1 MLILDLIIILF
12 FLILTAVFNSA
23 NYSLNRFSSY
33 LEDENITQK
42 SKLQIIAYN
51 ISLNFH
57 NYEYTIHF
65 GYLISLFLYF
75 YYVISFLDKITLNI
89 LNIYL
94 LNYEYQILVIP
105 IKLLLFILLIIIYV
119 IFGYLLT
126 TFFTKKNIKFFSL
139 LSTPFVLLIHIIF
152 YPIIKLFQLIDKK
165 LEDKS
170 KLESHNLDKRHK
182 ISDEVKF
189 LIEETSKLSE
199 LDEENINIV
208 ENVFEFS
215 STTVKKIMTP
225 RSEISALEIDSDY
238 NEIINKI
245 VEDGYS
251 RYPVYKENI
260 DNIIGILNVKNIL
273 PLLLK
278 QNQFN
283 FQNLLS
289 QPVFVNE
296 NEEIGNLLK
305 LMKAKK
311 VHILIVKDEFD
322 STAGIVTM
330 EDILEEIIGEIHDEF
345 DEIINYY
352 QKINENEYIFK
363 SQIKISDFNSI
374 MPYNID
380 ESEDYESLGGYIL
393 YKTSSIPEKN
403 DIIDIDN
410 YKFIILESSK
420 RRIETIKVIIYN
432 KKNEN

>member
-12 FLILTAVFNSA
+12 FLNLTAVFNSA

-105 IKLLLFILLIIIYV
+105 IKLLLFLLLIIIYV

-139 LSTPFVLLIHIIF
+139 LSTPFVLLIYIIF

-170 KLESHNLDKRHK
+170 KLESHNLEKRHK

>member
-33 LEDENITQK
+33 LEDENITQQ

-105 IKLLLFILLIIIYV
+105 IKLLLFLLLIIIYV

>member
-1 MLILDLIIILF
+1 LIIDLIIILF

-23 NYSLNRFSSY
+23 NYSLYRFSSY
-33 LEDENITQK
+33 LEDENITQ
-42 SKLQIIAYN
+42 SSRLQTIANN

-75 YYVISFLDKITLNI
+75 YYVISFLDKITLYI
-89 LNIYL
+89 LNIDL
-94 LNYEYQILVIP
+94 LNYEYQILVIS
-105 IKLLLFILLIIIYV
+105 IKILLFILFIIFYML
-119 IFGYLLT
+119 FGYLLT
-126 TFFTKKNIKFFSL
+126 TIFTKKNIKFYSL
-139 LSTPFVLLIHIIF
+139 FSTPLVLLFHIIF
-152 YPIIKLFQLIDKK
+152 YPIIKLFQLIEKK

-189 LIEETSKLSE
+189 LIEETSKLSD

-215 STTVKKIMTP
+215 STAVKKIMTP
-225 RSEISALEIDSDY
+225 RSEISALEIELDY
-238 NEIINKI
+238 QEIINKI
-245 VEDGYS
+245 VENGYS
-251 RYPVYKENI
+251 RYPVYRENI

-289 QPVFVNE
+289 EPVFVNE

-393 YKTSSIPEKN
+393 FKTSSIPEKN
-403 DIIDIDN
+403 ENIEIDN
-410 YKFIILESSK
+410 YKFIILECSK
-420 RRIETIKVIIYN
+420 RRIETIKVIIN
-432 KKNEN
+432 KKDEN

>member
-1 MLILDLIIILF
+1 MLILDLVSILF
-12 FLILTAVFNSA
+12 FLILTAIFNSA
-23 NYSLNRFSSY
+23 NYALYRFSSY
-33 LEDENITQK
+33 LEDENVAQQ
-42 SKLQIIAYN
+42 SKLQIIAKN
-51 ISLNFH
+51 ISQNFH
-57 NYEYTIHF
+57 NYEFSIHF

-75 YYVISFLDKITLNI
+75 ISSISFVEKITLNI
-89 LNIYL
+89 LNVYL
-94 LNYEYQILVIP
+94 FDFEYQILI
-105 IKLLLFILLIIIYV
+105 IFIRIIFFILFILIYLF
-119 IFGYLLT
+119 FGYSLT
-126 TFFTKKNIKFFSL
+126 TFFTKKNIKFYSL
-139 LSTPFVLLIHIIF
+139 FSTPLVLLIHFIF
-152 YPIIKLFQLIDKK
+152 FPLIKLLQLIDKI
-165 LEDKS
+165 LENKS
-170 KLESHNLDKRHK
+170 KFETHNLDKRHK

-199 LDEENINIV
+199 LDEENIDIV

-215 STTVKKIMTP
+215 TTTVKKIMTP
-225 RSEISALEIDSDY
+225 RSEISALEIDLDY
-238 NEIINKI
+238 KEIINKI
-245 VEDGYS
+245 VENGYS

-283 FQNLLS
+283 FQNLLLE
-289 QPVFVNE
+289 PVFVNE
-296 NEEIGNLLK
+296 NEEIGNILK

-311 VHILIVKDEFD
+311 VHLLIVKDEFD

-374 MPYNID
+374 MPYNIN
-380 ESEDYESLGGYIL
+380 ESEDYESLGGYL
-393 YKTSSIPEKN
+393 LFKTSSIPEKN

-420 RRIETIKVIIYN
+420 RKIETIKVIINN
-432 KKNEN
+432 KKDEN